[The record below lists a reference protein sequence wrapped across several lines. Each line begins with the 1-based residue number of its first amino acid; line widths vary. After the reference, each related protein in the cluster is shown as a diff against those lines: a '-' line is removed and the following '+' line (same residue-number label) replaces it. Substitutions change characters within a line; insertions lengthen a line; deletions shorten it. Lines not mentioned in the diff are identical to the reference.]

1 MCIMKNFI
9 TPAIFFFLFTTA
21 HAQKTARIQGN
32 VSGNTHIETI
42 YLQFIFNGDLKV
54 DSAVVEKGKF
64 NFNAVVDDPVL
75 AVIRIKYP
83 AVNGETKPSYER
95 KQFYLQAGRT
105 KIDIRD
111 SLSEATI
118 RGGTAQRDFEYL
130 DRMLRPYQEKNQEL
144 TEQYIRFRNK
154 KDQAGMERVEAAF
167 EHTDS
172 LVKQDVYLKF
182 IETKKKSPLSL
193 YVLERFGGYDID
205 PDVVAP
211 LFEKLPA
218 KDKNSQKGK
227 QFAERLE
234 TARKT
239 AVGALA
245 MDFTQNDTLGKPVSL
260 SDFRGK
266 YVLIDFWAS
275 WCGPCRAENPNLV
288 KAFNKFKDKNFTVL
302 GVSLDQEGQQ
312 KAWMDA
318 IHKDELTWTQ
328 VSDLRFWENAVAKQ
342 YGIRAIPQNFL
353 IDPNGKIVAKNVRG
367 KELWEKLEQTLE

>member
-1 MCIMKNFI
+1 MKNFI